1 MQRACRILVPI
12 DGSALS
18 RQALEVASSLARER
32 DAELVI
38 LRVVPLGAQMYGPP
52 SESCLQHLFDE
63 LQRIMP
69 SDSKIRVRHLLGE
82 GTPACSILQTARE
95 CDCGLIVMG
104 THGRTGISRFV
115 NGSVTEEVV
124 RKAPCPVLTLKSG
137 DSSRFVDATADCR
150 EAI

>member
-1 MQRACRILVPI
+1 MQGACRILVPI

-18 RQALEVASSLARER
+18 CQALEVASSLARER

-52 SESCLQHLFDE
+52 SESCLEHLLDE
-63 LQRIMP
+63 LQKIAP
-69 SDSKIRVRHLLGE
+69 SDPKIRVRHLLGE

-95 CDCGLIVMG
+95 WDCGLIVME
-104 THGRTGISRFV
+104 THGRTGLSRFL
-115 NGSVTEEVV
+115 NGSVAEEVV

-137 DSSRFVDATADCR
+137 DSTSFFDASADCR
-150 EAI
+150 EAT